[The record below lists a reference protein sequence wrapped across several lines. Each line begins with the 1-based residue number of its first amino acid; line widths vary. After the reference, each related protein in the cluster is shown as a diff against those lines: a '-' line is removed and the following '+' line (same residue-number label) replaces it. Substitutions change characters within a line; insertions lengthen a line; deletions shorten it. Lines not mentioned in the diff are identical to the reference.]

1 MSDATTQV
9 IRSSLPNGMSIA
21 MEVTPITSLA
31 SSEEA
36 DLGARET
43 RISSLIE
50 SRASSRIEH
59 KFQDLTDSIESISS
73 AIYNALKAVEPTKA
87 KVQFGIVVGAEA
99 GQLTALVVKGSGKA
113 SLKVTLEWGG
123 ETVGK

>member
-50 SRASSRIEH
+50 SRVSSRIEH

-73 AIYNALKAVEPTKA
+73 AIYNALKAAEPTKA

-99 GQLTALVVKGSGKA
+99 GQLTRRS
-113 SLKVTLEWGG
+113 S
-123 ETVGK
+123 